1 MRTPDMTSRRD
12 IAERFARHL
21 KEKYGPRIDRIL
33 LFGSVARGEDREDS
47 DVDLLVVTPE
57 PTLDLQ
63 WDIGRDVTDTL
74 AREGLL
80 VSALV
85 VTAKEWREARDT
97 LFGRRVRTEGLAL
110 A

>member
-1 MRTPDMTSRRD
+1 
-12 IAERFARHL
+12 
-21 KEKYGPRIDRIL
+21 
-33 LFGSVARGEDREDS
+33 
-47 DVDLLVVTPE
+47 
-57 PTLDLQ
+57 
-63 WDIGRDVTDTL
+63 VTDTL

>member
-1 MRTPDMTSRRD
+1 MASRRAL
-12 IAERFARHL
+12 AEQFARHL
-21 KEKYGPRIDRIL
+21 KETYGSRIDRIL

-47 DVDLLVVTPE
+47 DIDLLVVTSE

-74 AREGLL
+74 ASEGLL

-85 VTAKEWREARDT
+85 VTAKEWLEARDT